1 MWKVLRPGL
10 CYFRLQNICRFWFF
24 IKRSSLKYELFFQ
37 FLGIPL
43 DGIIA
48 DTIVKNVS
56 IQVFYFNRVLS
67 LECYTRLI
75 NGAY

>member
-1 MWKVLRPGL
+1 MD
-10 CYFRLQNICRFWFF
+10 F
-24 IKRSSLKYELFFQ
+24 FFQ

-67 LECYTRLI
+67 LECHTRLI